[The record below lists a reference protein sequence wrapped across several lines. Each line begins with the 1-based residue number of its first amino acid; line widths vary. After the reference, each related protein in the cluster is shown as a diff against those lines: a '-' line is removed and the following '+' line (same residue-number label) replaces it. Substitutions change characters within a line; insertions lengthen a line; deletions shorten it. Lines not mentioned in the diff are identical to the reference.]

1 VTGAKGASLEPGG
14 GEPAAEG
21 AAASPAPA
29 AGESPPA
36 EHAPTPPRRPRGRW
50 RAAVRWALGLGLLL
64 VVGAATLA
72 AWGWWDLRQPHAG
85 FTGERRV
92 EVASGASGRA
102 ILAQLEAAGVIR
114 DARLARVWLLTQG
127 DPPLQA
133 GEYLFRAPL
142 TTPQVLGKVIRGDVA
157 AHRVTLVEG
166 LTLEET
172 AAHLAS
178 QGFGDLEAL
187 LAAMRDPAPIA
198 DFDAAAPDLEGYLFP
213 DSYSFPRGAGERQ
226 VVLALVRNFRKRWRE
241 KVEPVLPKDGGRTP
255 RELVTL
261 ASIVEK
267 EARLAEERPLIAA
280 VYSNRLEQGMGLYA
294 DPTVI
299 YALKKAGR
307 WDGNIR
313 REDLA
318 LESPYNTYRNAGL
331 PPGPIASPGLGSI
344 LAAAAPADVPYLY
357 FVARNDGSHVFA
369 TTLQEHNRNVHQW
382 QRLYWR
388 ERRRAE
394 GSGR

>member
-1 VTGAKGASLEPGG
+1 MRGAKGASPEPD
-14 GEPAAEG
+14 G
-21 AAASPAPA
+21 AAGAPSDREASSAPA
-29 AGESPPA
+29 AGAPPTEPA
-36 EHAPTPPRRPRGRW
+36 ARPGRRPRGRW
-50 RAAVRWALGLGLLL
+50 REALRWSLGLGLLL
-64 VVGAATLA
+64 LAGAATLA

-85 FTGERRV
+85 LTGERRV

-102 ILAQLEAAGVIR
+102 ILAQLEREGVIH
-114 DARLARVWLLTQG
+114 DARLARLWLLAQG

-142 TTPQVLGKVIRGDVA
+142 TTPQALGKLIRGDVA
-157 AHRVTLVEG
+157 AHPVTLVEG

-172 AAHLAS
+172 AAHLARE
-178 QGFGDLEAL
+178 GFGELEAL
-187 LAAMRDPAPIA
+187 LAAMRDPASIA
-198 DFDAAAPDLEGYLFP
+198 DLDAEAPDLEGYLFP
-213 DSYSFPRGAGERQ
+213 DSYSFPRGTGERQ

-241 KVEPVLPKDGGRTP
+241 KVEPLLPKDGGRTP

-313 REDLA
+313 RDDLA
-318 LESPYNTYRNAGL
+318 LDSPYNTYRNAGL
-331 PPGPIASPGLGSI
+331 PPGPIASPGLGSL

-369 TTLQEHNRNVHQW
+369 TTLQEHNHHVHQW
-382 QRLYWR
+382 QRLFWR

>member
-1 VTGAKGASLEPGG
+1 VK
-14 GEPAAEG
+14 PAGKRALRWG
-21 AAASPAPA
+21 LSVAGLLAVAAAA
-29 AGESPPA
+29 
-36 EHAPTPPRRPRGRW
+36 
-50 RAAVRWALGLGLLL
+50 
-64 VVGAATLA
+64 LA
-72 AWGWWDLRQPHAG
+72 AWGWSDLRRPHAG

-92 EVASGASGRA
+92 EVASGASGLA
-102 ILAQLEAAGVIR
+102 ILARLETEGVIR
-114 DARLARVWLLTQG
+114 DARLARVWLLAQG

-142 TTPQVLGKVIRGDVA
+142 TTPQALGKLIRGDVA
-157 AHRVTLVEG
+157 SHRVTLVEG
-166 LTLEET
+166 WTLEET

-178 QGFGDLEAL
+178 RGFGELDAF
-187 LAAMRDPAPIA
+187 LAAMRDPAHIA
-198 DFDAAAPDLEGYLFP
+198 DLDPEAPDLEGYLFP
-213 DSYSFPRGAGERQ
+213 DSYSFTSGTSEGE
-226 VVLALVRNFRKRWRE
+226 VVLALVRNFRRRWRE
-241 KVEPVLPKDGGRTP
+241 SVEPELPKDGGRSV

-267 EARLAEERPLIAA
+267 EARLAEERALIAA
-280 VYSNRLEQGMGLYA
+280 VYANRLDQGMGLFA

-313 REDLA
+313 RADLA
-318 LESPYNTYRNAGL
+318 MDSPYNTYRFAGL
-331 PPGPIASPGLGSI
+331 PPGPIASPGLGS
-344 LAAAAPADVPYLY
+344 LRAAAAPADVPYLY

-388 ERRRAE
+388 ERRAQRDRAAATPPAPT
-394 GSGR
+394 GR